1 MRNKIIALAVV
12 PLISALT
19 AQSAVASERHH
30 ARTKVRTVACEQL
43 RNSNAYYAE
52 PGYNAYDAYP
62 APGYPGYIA
71 APSYLQ
77 NEANGAMASGPA
89 GH

>member
-1 MRNKIIALAVV
+1 MRKKIIALAVV

-19 AQSAVASERHH
+19 AHAAVASERHH
-30 ARTKVRTVACEQL
+30 ARTKVRTVAREQL

-52 PGYNAYDAYP
+52 PGYDAYP

-71 APSYLQ
+71 APSYLE

>member
-1 MRNKIIALAVV
+1 MRKKIIALAVV

-19 AQSAVASERHH
+19 AHAAVASERHH
-30 ARTKVRTVACEQL
+30 ARTKVRTVAREQL

-52 PGYNAYDAYP
+52 PGYDTYP
-62 APGYPGYIA
+62 APGYIA
-71 APSYLQ
+71 APSYLE